1 MREGRR
7 QKATNNDVNYLQN
20 TTNRQ
25 QVEKCILEKRARMTN
40 YLGNSEVGTDV
51 EPAGNKRGF
60 LLRFMNAKFYGSIA
74 PALLVY
80 ALSEMP
86 PKFN

>member
-1 MREGRR
+1 
-7 QKATNNDVNYLQN
+7 
-20 TTNRQ
+20 
-25 QVEKCILEKRARMTN
+25 MTN

-60 LLRFMNAKFYGSIA
+60 LLRFMNAKFSGSIA